1 MKEREDII
9 KSFGEAVQEIRIERG
24 LSQEELASQIG
35 MQRTYISDVERG
47 IRNTSISN
55 AKRIA
60 RALEIPL
67 SKLIEVAESENG

>member
-9 KSFGEAVQEIRIERG
+9 KSFGEAVQELRIERG
-24 LSQEELASQIG
+24 LSQEDLASQIG

-60 RALEIPL
+60 KALEIPL